1 MSGPGRVSYAGA
13 QARGSPAAQP
23 LLLAPWCCGAH
34 GQKSAECS
42 QCAQL
47 VLYRP
52 TPQSSTIELL
62 KWQQDMSARLADAAA
77 VRVVRAAARLAGL
90 GSRSA
95 AHAYAF
101 VHLSAVQRPLLA
113 LLAVKGW
120 GAHTYSEEGEDLP
133 LHWPQAHKRARL
145 GCAAA
150 AWPCHAGSGA
160 HNMHLV
166 INGQACRVGTA
177 DTS

>member
-1 MSGPGRVSYAGA
+1 
-13 QARGSPAAQP
+13 
-23 LLLAPWCCGAH
+23 
-34 GQKSAECS
+34 
-42 QCAQL
+42 
-47 VLYRP
+47 
-52 TPQSSTIELL
+52 
-62 KWQQDMSARLADAAA
+62 MSARLADAAA
-77 VRVVRAAARLAGL
+77 VCVVRAAACLARL

-133 LHWPQAHKRARL
+133 LHWPQAHKRARRS
-145 GCAAA
+145 AAQ
-150 AWPCHAGSGA
+150 PCHAGSGA